1 MRAAFLILMLSAAV
15 ALAQEKRDENEVV
28 FASETDPDMVVAIR
42 KARESLDGFLALA
55 ASPPANT
62 DGFKVK
68 VMVRDGREVE
78 HFWVTP
84 FRVVGSG
91 FQGVLANAPRV
102 VRNVRAGQIL
112 AFSRGEISDRGQ
124 ADYYRRSHGFD
135 C

>member
-15 ALAQEKRDENEVV
+15 ALA
-28 FASETDPDMVVAIR
+28 
-42 KARESLDGFLALA
+42 
-55 ASPPANT
+55 ASPSANT

-91 FQGVLANAPRV
+91 FEGVLANDPRV

-112 AFSRGEISDRGQ
+112 AFSRGEISDWGYVRGGRRVGSFTVCALFGKMPKEQ
-124 ADYYRRSHGFD
+124 ADYYRRNHGFD